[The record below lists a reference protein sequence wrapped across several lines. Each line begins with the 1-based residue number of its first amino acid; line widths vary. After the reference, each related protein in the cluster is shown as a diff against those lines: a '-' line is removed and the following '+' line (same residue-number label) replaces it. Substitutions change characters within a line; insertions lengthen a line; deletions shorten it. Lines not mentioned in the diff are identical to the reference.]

1 MLTILTRILAIRHR
15 RKDLNNLDYKPELEC
30 DIWQPINVKGGPD
43 LNVKIRLLPRTERA
57 QQRVEEYGDVMKLM
71 HISHSGPFECNEEQ
85 ILVMSLNE
93 KWQGWF
99 RNGTD
104 VDFELT

>member
-1 MLTILTRILAIRHR
+1 M
-15 RKDLNNLDYKPELEC
+15 NNLSYKPELEC
-30 DIWQPINVKGGPD
+30 DIWQPSEINGKTD
-43 LNVKIRLLPRTERA
+43 LNVRIRLMPLTERA
-57 QQRVEEYGDVMKLM
+57 QQRVQEYGDIMKLM
-71 HISHSGPFECNEEQ
+71 HISHSGPFDCNEEQ

>member
-1 MLTILTRILAIRHR
+1 M
-15 RKDLNNLDYKPELEC
+15 NNLDYKPELEC
-30 DIWQPINVKGGPD
+30 DIWQPASIKGSPD
-43 LNVKIRLLPRTERA
+43 LDVKIRLLPRTERA
-57 QQRVEEYGDVMKLM
+57 HQRVEEYGDVMKLM
-71 HISHSGPFECNEEQ
+71 HISHSGPFDCIEEQ

-99 RNGTD
+99 RNGVD

>member
-1 MLTILTRILAIRHR
+1 M
-15 RKDLNNLDYKPELEC
+15 NNLSYKPELEC
-30 DIWQPINVKGGPD
+30 DIWQPSEINGKTD
-43 LNVKIRLLPRTERA
+43 LNVRIRLLPLTERA
-57 QQRVEEYGDVMKLM
+57 QQRVQEYGDIMKLM
-71 HISHSGPFECNEEQ
+71 HISHSGPFDCNEEQ

>member
-1 MLTILTRILAIRHR
+1 M
-15 RKDLNNLDYKPELEC
+15 NNLDYKPELEC

-57 QQRVEEYGDVMKLM
+57 QRRVEEYGDVMKLM

-99 RNGTD
+99 RNRTD

>member
-1 MLTILTRILAIRHR
+1 
-15 RKDLNNLDYKPELEC
+15 LNNAEYKPELEY
-30 DIWQPINVKGGPD
+30 DIWQPSEIKGGPD
-43 LNVKIRLLPRTERA
+43 LNVTIRLMPITERA
-57 QQRVEEYGDVMKLM
+57 EQRIEEYGDVMKLM
-71 HISHSGPFECNEEQ
+71 HISHSGPFDCNEEQ

-104 VDFELT
+104 VNFELT

>member
-1 MLTILTRILAIRHR
+1 M
-15 RKDLNNLDYKPELEC
+15 NNLEYSPGLEY
-30 DIWQPINVKGGPD
+30 DIWQPSEIKGRSD
-43 LNVKIRLLPRTERA
+43 LNVRIRLSPHTERA
-57 QQRVEEYGDVMKLM
+57 QQRVDQYGDVMKLM
-71 HISHSGPFECNEEQ
+71 HISHSGPFDCNEEQ

>member
-1 MLTILTRILAIRHR
+1 M
-15 RKDLNNLDYKPELEC
+15 NSVEYKPELEY
-30 DIWQPINVKGGPD
+30 DIWQPSEIKGRPD
-43 LNVKIRLLPRTERA
+43 LNVTIRLVPITERA
-57 QQRVEEYGDVMKLM
+57 EQRIQEYGDVMKLM
-71 HISHSGPFECNEEQ
+71 HISHSGPFDCNEEQ

-104 VDFELT
+104 VNFEVT

>member
-1 MLTILTRILAIRHR
+1 
-15 RKDLNNLDYKPELEC
+15 LNNAEYKPELEY
-30 DIWQPINVKGGPD
+30 DIWQPSEIKVGPD
-43 LNVKIRLLPRTERA
+43 LNVTIRLMPITERA
-57 QQRVEEYGDVMKLM
+57 EQRIQEYGDVMKLM
-71 HISHSGPFECNEEQ
+71 HISHSGPFDCSEEQ

>member
-1 MLTILTRILAIRHR
+1 M
-15 RKDLNNLDYKPELEC
+15 NNLDYRPELEY
-30 DIWQPINVKGGPD
+30 DIWRPSEIKGSPD
-43 LNVKIRLLPRTERA
+43 LNVTIRLVPITERA
-57 QQRVEEYGDVMKLM
+57 EQRVEEYGDVMKLM
-71 HISHSGPFECNEEQ
+71 HISHSGPFDCNEEQ

>member
-1 MLTILTRILAIRHR
+1 M
-15 RKDLNNLDYKPELEC
+15 NNVKYKPELEY
-30 DIWQPINVKGGPD
+30 DIWQPSEIKGIPD
-43 LNVKIRLLPRTERA
+43 LNVTIRLTPITERA
-57 QQRVEEYGDVMKLM
+57 EQRIEEYGDVMKLM
-71 HISHSGPFECNEEQ
+71 HISRSGPFKCSEEQ

>member
-1 MLTILTRILAIRHR
+1 
-15 RKDLNNLDYKPELEC
+15 LNNAEYKPELEY
-30 DIWQPINVKGGPD
+30 DIWQPSEIKGGPD
-43 LNVKIRLLPRTERA
+43 LNVTSRLMPITERVE
-57 QQRVEEYGDVMKLM
+57 QRIEEYGDVMKLM
-71 HISHSGPFECNEEQ
+71 HISHSGPFDCNEEQ

>member
-1 MLTILTRILAIRHR
+1 M
-15 RKDLNNLDYKPELEC
+15 NNLDYKPELEY
-30 DIWQPINVKGGPD
+30 DIWRPSEIRGRAD
-43 LNVKIRLLPRTERA
+43 LNVRIRLMPHSERA
-57 QQRVEEYGDVMKLM
+57 HQRVGEYGDVMKLM
-71 HISHSGPFECNEEQ
+71 HISHSGPFDCTEEQ

>member
-1 MLTILTRILAIRHR
+1 MN
-15 RKDLNNLDYKPELEC
+15 LNNVEYKSELEY
-30 DIWQPINVKGGPD
+30 DIWKPSEVSGRPD
-43 LNVKIRLLPRTERA
+43 LNVRIRIHPHTERA
-57 QQRVEEYGDVMKLM
+57 HQRIQEYGEVMKLM